1 MSNLSGMY
9 RQIIL
14 EHYKN
19 PDNFGSLA
27 NYDIKAHAH
36 NPSCGDEIEIK
47 LKIEKNKIID
57 AKFIGE
63 GCAISLASAD
73 ILLDNIK
80 NKSINEI
87 KKFNEKDLLKFLEVE
102 INPARMNCAL
112 LALNALQK
120 IK

>member
-1 MSNLSGMY
+1 MNMY
-9 RQIIL
+9 RENII
-14 EHYKN
+14 EHWKN
-19 PDNFGSLA
+19 PNNFGNLA
-27 NYDIKAHAH
+27 NFNIKLHAH
-36 NPSCGDEIEIK
+36 NPSCGDEFEIK

-80 NKSINEI
+80 NKSVSEI
-87 KKFNEKDLLKFLEVE
+87 KNLTERDLLKFLEVE
-102 INPARMNCAL
+102 ITPARMNCAL

>member
-1 MSNLSGMY
+1 MNMY
-9 RQIIL
+9 RENII
-14 EHYKN
+14 EHWKN
-19 PDNFGSLA
+19 PNNSGNLTNF
-27 NYDIKAHAH
+27 NIKTHAH

-47 LKIEKNKIID
+47 IKTEKNKIID

-80 NKSINEI
+80 NKSLNEI
-87 KKFNEKDLLKFLEVE
+87 KKLNEKYLLKLLNVE
-102 INPARMNCAL
+102 ITHARLNCAL

>member
-1 MSNLSGMY
+1 MNMY
-9 RQIIL
+9 RQNIL
-14 EHYKN
+14 EHYKH

-27 NYDIKAHAH
+27 NYDIKTHAH
-36 NPSCGDEIEIK
+36 NTSCGDEIEIK
-47 LKIEKNKIID
+47 IKLDKGKIKD
-57 AKFIGE
+57 AKFQAK

-80 NKSINEI
+80 DKSLNEI
-87 KKFNEKDLLKFLEVE
+87 KKLDEKHLLKLLNVE
-102 INPARMNCAL
+102 ITHARMNCAL

>member
-1 MSNLSGMY
+1 MNMY
-9 RQIIL
+9 RENII
-14 EHYKN
+14 EHWKN
-19 PDNFGSLA
+19 PNNSGNLTNF
-27 NYDIKAHAH
+27 NIKCHTY

-47 LKIEKNKIID
+47 IKLEKNKIID

>member
-1 MSNLSGMY
+1 MNMY
-9 RQIIL
+9 HENIL
-14 EHYKN
+14 EHCKN
-19 PDNFGSLA
+19 PSNFGNLS
-27 NYDIKAHAH
+27 NFNIKTHAH
-36 NPSCGDEIEIK
+36 NPLCGDEIEIK
-47 LKIEKNKIID
+47 IKIEKNKIKD
-57 AKFIGE
+57 AKFTAK

-80 NKSINEI
+80 NKSINDI
-87 KKFNEKDLLKFLEVE
+87 KKLNEKDLLKFLEVE